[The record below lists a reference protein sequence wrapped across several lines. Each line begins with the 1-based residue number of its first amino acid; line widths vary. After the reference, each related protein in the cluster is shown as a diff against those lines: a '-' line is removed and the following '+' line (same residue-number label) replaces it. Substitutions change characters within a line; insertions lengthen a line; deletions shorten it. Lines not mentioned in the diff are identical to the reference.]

1 MIRGLAGSGVR
12 RFWAFF
18 AVDAVVDR
26 TSPVVRI
33 LLGLLSGL
41 LAGPVMAAETV
52 DARWTFGWD
61 DTMVV
66 GRWLP
71 VTAEVT
77 VTEPGGYAIDVAA
90 LDAIGHTVHYPSAV
104 TKLPAGKHTLTGL
117 FLLGR
122 LEGTITAKVLK
133 DGQPVSEYAVRM
145 GSDLVNPE
153 VPPVMK
159 LSDRLF
165 VVVGTPRGLDSL
177 THFDKDGQL
186 ARVAVMSRPD
196 VMQLPTDPVAYDAV
210 RAVLL
215 AGDQRLPEAVQTS
228 LLEWVRRGGRLI
240 VSLPKD
246 IAGWSTNPLRAQL
259 PIGVGTEP
267 FVVRELGSLEVF
279 AGRNVRIPTAG
290 RLAVAK
296 LDPRDGQILAGTR
309 DEPLLVSAPLGFG
322 EVTVLTL
329 DLTQPPLSN
338 WGALADFNARLLK
351 VSSNAS
357 ATGGRRSQQIGQLT
371 TTGITDLA
379 SQVVAGQD
387 KIITVRGASP
397 WVVMGWLL
405 LYIAIVG
412 PCDYLLVHYVF
423 RRPEWTWGTV
433 LLSAI
438 GFGWIATQSL
448 YSATSQDFL
457 VKQVDVMDIDVAG
470 KLARY
475 RTWAAHYSP
484 TTTRVDWE
492 FASTGN
498 GTAPL
503 MAPFAAPEATFGGMY
518 RAPGSEWGR
527 TNYTI
532 DLAAGKLQQT
542 PVLERSTQ
550 SWQANWIETD
560 VNIVES
566 ALKADGLGRLTG
578 TITHHFPGAVHS
590 WMLAFGNRVYRLQ
603 DDRSDE
609 GSLAWDPD
617 TPLALDDSRIYQR
630 ELKGLLTG
638 AVARLEKRE
647 TSPATT
653 GTFRSEQTRYD
664 PQERDPLAVWRMI
677 TFHAEAG
684 GSGYTSLGN
693 ELLQS
698 DDFSRQLDLGRAV
711 LFGRLAAPSRTAIT
725 AAGQTF
731 TPDLTVIVRLVL
743 PVGRSTEIQQSLPK
757 LVK

>member
-1 MIRGLAGSGVR
+1 MIRGLADGGVR
-12 RFWAFF
+12 SVWGLF

-61 DTMVV
+61 GTMVV

-71 VTAEVT
+71 VTSEVT
-77 VTEPGGYAIDVAA
+77 VTEPGDYAIDVAA

-117 FLLGR
+117 FQLGR

-133 DGQPVSEYAVRM
+133 DGQPVSEHAVRM
-145 GSDLVNPE
+145 GADLVNPD
-153 VPPVMK
+153 VPPVLK

-165 VVVGTPRGLDSL
+165 VVLGKPRGLDSL
-177 THFDKDGQL
+177 THFDKNGQP
-186 ARVAVMSRPD
+186 ARVALISRD
-196 VMQLPTDPVAYDAV
+196 DATHLPTDPAAYDAV
-210 RAVLL
+210 HAVLV
-215 AGDQRLPEAVQTS
+215 AGDQRLPEAVQTA

-240 VSLPKD
+240 VSVPKD
-246 IAGWSTNPLRAQL
+246 VASWHTNPLRAPL
-259 PIGVGTEP
+259 PVGVGSEP
-267 FVVRELGSLEVF
+267 YVVRELGSLEVF

-296 LDPRDGQILAGTR
+296 LELRDGQTLAGTR
-309 DEPLLVSAPLGFG
+309 EDPLMVSAPLGFG
-322 EVTVLTL
+322 EVVVLAL
-329 DLTQPPLSN
+329 DLTQAPMSN
-338 WGALADFNARLLK
+338 WGALADFNAHLLK
-351 VSSNAS
+351 VSNVS
-357 ATGGRRSQQIGQLT
+357 ATTNTRRSQQIGQLT

-412 PCDYLLVHYVF
+412 PVDYLLVHYLL
-423 RRPEWTWGTV
+423 RRPAWTWVTV

-470 KLARY
+470 KLARH

-484 TTTRVDWE
+484 ATTRVDWA
-492 FASTGN
+492 FAPTGN
-498 GTAPL
+498 ATAPL
-503 MAPFAAPEATFGGMY
+503 ISPFAAPEAAFGGMY

-550 SWQANWIETD
+550 SWLAIWMETD
-560 VNIVES
+560 VNSVES

-578 TITHHFPGAVHS
+578 TVTHHFPGDVHD
-590 WMLAFGNRVYRLQ
+590 WLLAFGNRVYRLQ
-603 DDRSDE
+603 DDRNSEESIPWKSD
-609 GSLAWDPD
+609 
-617 TPLALDDSRIYQR
+617 TTLALDDSRIFQR

-638 AVARLEKRE
+638 SVARLERRDQ
-647 TSPATT
+647 SALA
-653 GTFRSEQTRYD
+653 GSFRTEQTRYD
-664 PQERDPLAVWRMI
+664 PQERDPLAVWQMI
-677 TFHAEAG
+677 TFHTEAG
-684 GSGYTSLGN
+684 GSSYTSLSN

-711 LFGRLAAPSRTAIT
+711 LFGRLAVPSRTVVK